1 MKLCMLCEYTH
12 PQAGTKSCRFVTDA
26 KEKCKQ
32 AEDLPDNWK
41 NYLDTETLEGFT
53 KTETHEELKKMNED
67 LRSKVTDLLQD
78 TKTIQTDFKDIL
90 DFVKQQKQQKELKD
104 KAEGDKPPPKEPEK
118 KKTSPKSAKK
128 TKENK
133 EEVKQ
138 KDQDE
143 IEEIKEAFDLFDT
156 DGSGTIDPK
165 ELRAAMQSL
174 GFEAK
179 NQTIFQMISDLD
191 KNKSGS
197 IDFEEFLDMMT
208 ARMSDKDTREDI
220 AKVFRLFD
228 DDTSGSVTLRNL
240 RRVAK
245 ELGETMTDE
254 EL

>member
-1 MKLCMLCEYTH
+1 MASRT
-12 PQAGTKSCRFVTDA
+12 TKPKFNA
-26 KEKCKQ
+26 NK
-32 AEDLPDNWK
+32 
-41 NYLDTETLEGFT
+41 YLRPGLTE
-53 KTETHEELKKMNED
+53 
-67 LRSKVTDLLQD
+67 
-78 TKTIQTDFKDIL
+78 
-90 DFVKQQKQQKELKD
+90 
-104 KAEGDKPPPKEPEK
+104 
-118 KKTSPKSAKK
+118 
-128 TKENK
+128 
-133 EEVKQ
+133 
-138 KDQDE
+138 DE

-156 DGSGTIDPK
+156 DGSGSIDPK

-220 AKVFRLFD
+220 SKVFRLFD
-228 DDTSGSVTLRNL
+228 DDTSGSITLRNL

-254 EL
+254 ELQEMVDRADSNGDGAVSMDDFYNIMTKKTFA